1 MGTSMVAWFSRIR
14 RTLAGEPTSGQEV
27 RRALLAAQ
35 RAGNRLEL
43 EPATLATEDATP
55 MVARIEQVRGDDF
68 VISQPSIGVFT
79 HPLATGEQLQL
90 SFVGQNGRVSGLSR
104 SLGRIKIAS
113 GGIGMLYGYRLA
125 LPEALR
131 EKDERRFERMTIGFD
146 LAPEARLY
154 RLDGAEAA
162 RGIVQ
167 DLSRGGM
174 QIRCHKVSSRS
185 AVGQRVRLDMLL
197 PQPVG
202 EVEAMATIVRL
213 AAGPHSRQQ
222 IIGVEFEKEVQG
234 LSELIG
240 EVKTRRA
247 RRQRTG

>member
-1 MGTSMVAWFSRIR
+1 MGAWFSRIR
-14 RTLAGEPTSGQEV
+14 RTLAGEPTAGQEV

-35 RAGNRLEL
+35 RASNRLEL
-43 EPATLATEDATP
+43 EPANMAPEDATT
-55 MVARIEQVRGDDF
+55 MVARIEQVRSGDF
-68 VISQPSIGVFT
+68 IISQPSIGVFT
-79 HPLATGEQLQL
+79 HPLATGEQLRL
-90 SFVGQNGRVSGLSR
+90 SFVGQTGRVSGLSR

-113 GGIGMLYGYRLA
+113 GGTRMIYGYRLA

-131 EKDERRFERMTIGFD
+131 EKDERRFERMTVGFD
-146 LAPEARLY
+146 LAPEARRY
-154 RLDGAEAA
+154 RLNGAQAA

-174 QIRCHKVSSRS
+174 QIRCHEVSPRT
-185 AVGQRVRLDMLL
+185 AVGQRVRLDVLL

-213 AAGPHSRQQ
+213 AAGPHPRQQ

-240 EVKTRRA
+240 AVKTRRA
-247 RRQRTG
+247 RRQRIG

>member
-1 MGTSMVAWFSRIR
+1 MR

-43 EPATLATEDATP
+43 EPAALAPEDATP
-55 MVARIEQVRGDDF
+55 MVARIEQVRAGDF
-68 VISQPSIGVFT
+68 IISQPSIGVFT
-79 HPLATGEQLQL
+79 HPLATGEQLRL
-90 SFVGQNGRVSGLSR
+90 SFVGSEGRVSGLTK

-113 GGIGMLYGYRLA
+113 GGTGMLYGYRLA

-131 EKDERRFERMTIGFD
+131 ENDERKFERMTIGFD
-146 LAPEARLY
+146 LAPEVRLFSH
-154 RLDGAEAA
+154 DGAQAA
-162 RGIVQ
+162 RGNVQ

-174 QIRCHKVSSRS
+174 QIRCHEVSPRS
-185 AVGQRVRLDMLL
+185 AVGQRVRLDVLL

-202 EVEAMATIVRL
+202 EVAAMATIVRL
-213 AAGPHSRQQ
+213 GAGLHSRQQ

-240 EVKTRRA
+240 EVNTRRA